1 MSVNRP
7 IVSLLLC
14 VQVISTLFLWTLDAA
29 DLVSEAKF
37 AIFLAIDLLC
47 FALVAYVYRM
57 SKSGQVISR
66 VWMLVGSF
74 GLVVLLFSGLFFP

>member
-1 MSVNRP
+1 MSLNRP

-14 VQVISTLFLWTLDAA
+14 VQVISTLFLWTLDAT

-47 FALVAYVYRM
+47 FALVAYVYRK
-57 SKSGQVISR
+57 SKWGQVISR
-66 VWMLVGSF
+66 AWMLVGSC
-74 GLVVLLFSGLFFP
+74 GLVVLLFSGLLFP